1 MSEHPQP
8 TEDHPHPEPP
18 LEQSAGGGVSPE
30 SLAKYENSTGIN
42 AEDKL
47 LVAHFAKSIGNELY
61 TVDSRSV
68 GGSSNKALK
77 LDDKKIF
84 SNTPPSPPKPVVQVA
99 APPTVA
105 ITQPSNTVPSTRPS
119 PPPLPS
125 ADYGDLDKRLS
136 SLESATR
143 TLQKAKRIKRG
154 IEYSVSSNSLKGVIK
169 DASLLAEYV
178 ISEVAKGVKTIT
190 IKSND
195 CKNTE

>member
-8 TEDHPHPEPP
+8 TEERSPPEK
-18 LEQSAGGGVSPE
+18 EHHGGVSPE
-30 SLAKYENSTGIN
+30 DLAKHESSSGID
-42 AEDKL
+42 ASDKL

-61 TVDSRSV
+61 TVDSRNV

-84 SNTPPSPPKPVVQVA
+84 SNTPHTPSPPPVPVA
-99 APPTVA
+99 SHTAVVTN
-105 ITQPSNTVPSTRPS
+105 QPVNTTPAARPS

-125 ADYGDLDKRLS
+125 ADYSDLDKRLS
-136 SLESATR
+136 NLESAVR
-143 TLQKAKRIKRG
+143 TLRKAKRIKRG
-154 IEYSVSSNSLKGVIK
+154 VEYSVSSNSLKGVIK

-178 ISEVAKGVKTIT
+178 ISEVAKGAKTIT

-195 CKNTE
+195 SKNTE

>member
-8 TEDHPHPEPP
+8 TEEQPPTEEDPH
-18 LEQSAGGGVSPE
+18 GGVSPE
-30 SLAKYENSTGIN
+30 DLAKYENSSGID
-42 AEDKL
+42 ASDKL

-61 TVDSRSV
+61 TVDSRNV

-84 SNTPPSPPKPVVQVA
+84 SNIPHDPSPPPVPVA
-99 APPTVA
+99 SSPAVVTN
-105 ITQPSNTVPSTRPS
+105 QPSNTVLSTRS
-119 PPPLPS
+119 APPPPPT
-125 ADYGDLDKRLS
+125 ADYSDLDKRLTN
-136 SLESATR
+136 LESAVR
-143 TLQKAKRIKRG
+143 TLRKAKRIKRG
-154 IEYSVSSNSLKGVIK
+154 VEYSVSSNSLKGVIK

-195 CKNTE
+195 CKNPE